1 MPRCVPAPSTR
12 RRQLIGLALSA
23 LACAA
28 PPARAQE
35 LVQRPFP
42 AQALRG
48 TLKVIAAPEVL
59 LDGRPARL
67 APGARIRGPQNLLVM
82 SAAITGQT
90 LPVHYTRDFDGLLKD
105 LWILRPDEVARF
117 WPRSA
122 AEAARYRFDPVAQT
136 WSR

>member
-1 MPRCVPAPSTR
+1 MPRCVPTSSMR
-12 RRQLIGLALSA
+12 RRRLIGLGLIGP
-23 LACAA
+23 ACAA
-28 PPARAQE
+28 IPAHAQE
-35 LVQRPFP
+35 RVQRPFP

-59 LDGRPARL
+59 LDGQPARL

-82 SAAITGQT
+82 SASVTGQT

-105 LWILRPDEVARF
+105 LWILRPDEIARF

-122 AEAARYRFDPVAQT
+122 AEAAQYRFDPVAQT